1 MELRQLRYLVALADE
16 GGFTRAASKVLV
28 AQPALSQQIAKLES
42 ELGLPLVDRT
52 TRRVRM
58 TEAGERLVAH
68 ARRVLKQV
76 DVAREDMA
84 DLAGVRTGRLVIG
97 ASQTVGG
104 FDLSGRLA
112 EFHRAYPAVDLAV
125 REELSVSLAARLHAD
140 ELDLAFLTVDEGPAI
155 EGLERHV
162 VSSEELV
169 AVLPPAHPLAHR
181 RRLDVRDLE
190 GHAIV
195 TFRRGAT
202 IRRRLD
208 EAAQAAGFELRIAF
222 ESNEVARMRSLAGAG
237 LAVAVLP
244 RSDAELP
251 GPEIATARLADPAF
265 RHVVYVSWREGRHH
279 SPAARAFI
287 DLTLAQQVRGRGGRA
302 EARAAARPR

>member
-16 GGFTRAASKVLV
+16 GGFTRAATKVLV
-28 AQPALSQQIAKLES
+28 AQPALSQQIAKLEA

-52 TRRVRM
+52 TRRVRL
-58 TEAGERLVAH
+58 TEAGERLVGH

-84 DLAGVRTGRLVIG
+84 DLAGLRTGRLAIG

-112 EFHRAYPAVDLAV
+112 EFHRAHPAVDLAV
-125 REELSVSLAARLHAD
+125 REELSVSLAARLRAD
-140 ELDLAFLTVDEGPAI
+140 ELDVAFVTVKDPPQVD
-155 EGLERHV
+155 GLELHV
-162 VSSEELV
+162 VWSEELV
-169 AVLPPAHPLAHR
+169 ALLPPAHPLARR
-181 RRLDVRDLE
+181 RRLQVSDLE
-190 GHAIV
+190 GHDIV

-208 EAAQAAGFELRIAF
+208 EAAEAAGFDLRVAF
-222 ESNEVARMRSLAGAG
+222 ESNEVTRMRSLAGAG
-237 LAVAVLP
+237 LAIAVLP

-251 GPEIATARLADPAF
+251 GPEIATARLADPGF
-265 RHVVYVSWREGRHH
+265 RHTVCMSWREGRHH

-287 DLTLAQQVRGRGGRA
+287 EIVLAQDRRDGA
-302 EARAAARPR
+302 

>member
-1 MELRQLRYLVALADE
+1 MEMRQLRYLVALADE
-16 GGFTRAASKVLV
+16 RSFTRAAAKVLV
-28 AQPALSQQIAKLES
+28 AQPALSQQIAKLEA

-58 TEAGERLVAH
+58 TEAGDRLVGH

-112 EFHRAYPAVDLAV
+112 DFHRTYPAVDLAV
-125 REELSVSLAARLHAD
+125 REELSVSLAARLRAD
-140 ELDLAFLTVDEGPAI
+140 ELDLAFLTIDEGPAI
-155 EGLERHV
+155 EGLELHV
-162 VSSEELV
+162 VSTEELV
-169 AVLPPAHPLAHR
+169 AVLPPAHPLARR
-181 RRLDVRDLE
+181 RRLHVRDLA
-190 GHAIV
+190 GHDVV

-208 EAAQAAGFELRIAF
+208 EAAAAAGFELRVAF
-222 ESNEVARMRSLAGAG
+222 ESNEVARMRSIAGAG
-237 LAVAVLP
+237 LAIAILP

-251 GPEIATARLADPAF
+251 GPEITTVRLADPGF
-265 RHVVYVSWREGRHH
+265 QHRVYMSWREGRHH

-287 DLTLAQQVRGRGGRA
+287 ELSLVAP
-302 EARAAARPR
+302 ARPASREPPR

>member
-1 MELRQLRYLVALADE
+1 MEMRQFRYLVALADE
-16 GGFTRAASKVLV
+16 GSFTRAAAKVLV
-28 AQPALSQQIAKLES
+28 AQPALSQQIAKLEA

-58 TEAGERLVAH
+58 TEAGERLVGH

-112 EFHRAYPAVDLAV
+112 DFHRAHPAVDLAV
-125 REELSVSLAARLHAD
+125 REGLSVSLAARLRAD

-155 EGLERHV
+155 AGLELHV
-162 VSSEELV
+162 VSTEELV
-169 AVLPPAHPLAHR
+169 AMLPPAHPLAGR
-181 RRLDVRDLE
+181 RRLHVRDLA
-190 GHAIV
+190 GHAVV

-208 EAAQAAGFELRIAF
+208 EAAAAAGFELRVAF
-222 ESNEVARMRSLAGAG
+222 ESNEVARMRSIAGAG
-237 LAVAVLP
+237 LAIAVLP
-244 RSDAELP
+244 RTDAELP
-251 GPEIATARLADPAF
+251 GPEITIARLADPGF
-265 RHVVYVSWREGRHH
+265 EHKVYMSWREGRHH

-287 DLTLAQQVRGRGGRA
+287 ELSLAGRDATR
-302 EARAAARPR
+302 RPRPRPARS